1 MFDSCGDLSD
11 ESFGEEFRCSKHPF
25 LPAVARCVGCGRL
38 VCAQCR
44 NIWGGRN
51 FCDECLQTVSIPT
64 YPSPPLPGGYTQI
77 KPSKDIPFPE
87 AKWGYREALII
98 FVTSAA
104 VAFVLSLL
112 IRFALPSNLSSL
124 DEKIVFLFFS
134 SLSLYAFLLLGTFIS
149 VKRVHPMPF
158 IALGIS
164 RQKNMKELFF
174 GIAMGLPLFIAAVV
188 TASITQYFIKPTKT
202 DVLTESVTRIST
214 GSISG
219 WAIFLL
225 VITLVVLAPI
235 CEEIFFRGYLYPI
248 IRNKMPAGSAM
259 LINGAIFAA
268 AHFELVGFL
277 PRMLL
282 GLGLA
287 YMYDKKRSLVS
298 PVIGHALYN
307 GLLLLLLG
315 FLNL

>member
-1 MFDSCGDLSD
+1 
-11 ESFGEEFRCSKHPF
+11 
-25 LPAVARCVGCGRL
+25 
-38 VCAQCR
+38 
-44 NIWGGRN
+44 
-51 FCDECLQTVSIPT
+51 
-64 YPSPPLPGGYTQI
+64 
-77 KPSKDIPFPE
+77 
-87 AKWGYREALII
+87 
-98 FVTSAA
+98 
-104 VAFVLSLL
+104 
-112 IRFALPSNLSSL
+112 
-124 DEKIVFLFFS
+124 
-134 SLSLYAFLLLGTFIS
+134 
-149 VKRVHPMPF
+149 MPF